1 LGLAH
6 ALLALAGCR
15 IAAVPY
21 TPEGP
26 GLATPRGLVLARQV
40 AADTAVE
47 LVNRA
52 GPCAWENLQEM
63 KEHVAA
69 FAQGVAGKR
78 VVLNCLAA
86 PAPLPCNCTA
96 MDSACLEAG
105 LHQLTGCD
113 LKPAHVDLYPDG
125 SAALEALNQVIDQAT
140 RQIDVLMF
148 YWENDALGAAV
159 AARLAAKAG
168 AGVRVRVLVDGGGNL
183 TFCKPEYAPDG
194 DLNRIVTELARC
206 PQVEL
211 LRIRNP
217 FGRFDH
223 RKLVLVD
230 SRTAWTGGRNFSAS
244 AFFKHHDL
252 SFTLTGPLVRDLQNR
267 FDEFWKAQ
275 GGQVEDRGSRNPP
288 PNLALVE
295 NRESTIEE
303 DGSQGTKSDPHSLNP
318 RTAPS
323 LAAHCSIVDPPW
335 SVNAYARLLS
345 AGPGTH
351 ELAHALYQAIDQACH
366 HVYVENVY
374 FSDSPLVCRLARA
387 RRRGVDVRAVV
398 TFSTSSGAINRANR
412 VVANRLLRA
421 GVRVYVYPI
430 MTHVKAAA
438 VDGCWAYL
446 GTGNF
451 DPLSLRHNRELGF
464 AVGGGPLLA
473 EVEERLFLEDFRP
486 EWELKEPLALTP
498 EDYACELLA
507 SLVL

>member
-1 LGLAH
+1 LGLAF
-6 ALLALAGCR
+6 AILALAGCR
-15 IAAVPY
+15 SAAVPY
-21 TPEGP
+21 TPDGP
-26 GLATPRGLVLARQV
+26 GLASPRGLVLGRQV

-47 LVNRA
+47 LVNRS

-69 FAQGVAGKR
+69 FAQGIACKR
-78 VVLNCLAA
+78 LVLNCLPS
-86 PAPLPCNCTA
+86 PAPLPCDCA
-96 MDSACLEAG
+96 PMDPAPLEAG

-113 LKPAHVDLYPDG
+113 LHPAHVDLYPDG
-125 SAALEALNQVIDQAT
+125 ADALVALNQVIDKAT

-159 AARLAAKAG
+159 AARLAAKAR

-194 DLNRIVTELARC
+194 DLNRVVTELACC

-211 LRIRNP
+211 QRIRNP

-223 RKLVLVD
+223 RKLVLAD
-230 SRTAWTGGRNFSAS
+230 GRTAWTGGRNFAAS

-252 SFTLTGPLVRDLQNR
+252 SFTLTGPLVCDLQTR
-267 FDEFWKAQ
+267 FDNFWKAQ
-275 GGQVEDRGSRNPP
+275 GGQVEDRESRNPQ

-295 NRESTIEE
+295 NRESRGMGPDAIPLPQ
-303 DGSQGTKSDPHSLNP
+303 SSSIL
-318 RTAPS
+318 APP
-323 LAAHCSIVDPPW
+323 C
-335 SVNAYARLLS
+335 SVNAYARLVS

-351 ELAHALYQAIDQACH
+351 ELAHTLYQAIDRACH

-374 FSDSPLVCRLARA
+374 FSDSPLVWRLARA

-464 AVGGGPLLA
+464 AVGGGPLIA
-473 EVEERLFLEDFRP
+473 EVEQRLFLEDFRP
-486 EWELKEPLALTP
+486 EWELKDPLALTP